1 MNWLRRNNPF
11 ESGSD
16 DHYHQ
21 QQQTSQFYPSQH
33 DYQPPQYVPGR
44 STSMA
49 PPSRSTSSS
58 AHEAPQIF
66 RTYSQ
71 NSRRMEAAP
80 PADEGAYSYRSPH
93 SSPEDHRQQQ
103 QRDHMFR
110 TTSNSYYDFNQVT
123 STHFVEPGAG
133 ANQEVEASEEVLVRV
148 PDAMVH
154 LIDDQQSPLL
164 AKGDFSVVRVD
175 QQGNGIV
182 VFVRVGEQLRWPL
195 TKDEPAVKLDRTH
208 YFFTIRVPRPVDE
221 MDSETARQVS
231 SDNNIL
237 FVMSVVF
244 AVDGTLLWFV
254 SAFVSHVVKR
264 RRSLEA
270 NLNPH
275 MDGCVSCEQEKITRK

>member
-1 MNWLRRNNPF
+1 MNWLRKNNPF
-11 ESGSD
+11 DSGSD

-21 QQQTSQFYPSQH
+21 QQQQQTSQFYPSQYE
-33 DYQPPQYVPGR
+33 YQPPQYVPSR

-49 PPSRSTSSS
+49 PPARTTSSS
-58 AHEAPQIF
+58 AFEAPQIF

-80 PADEGAYSYRSPH
+80 PAYEGAYSYRSPS
-93 SSPEDHRQQQ
+93 SSPEDYRQQQ
-103 QRDHMFR
+103 HPDHMFR
-110 TTSNSYYDFNQVT
+110 TTSNTYDFNQVT
-123 STHFVEPGAG
+123 STHFVEPSAG
-133 ANQEVEASEEVLVRV
+133 ATQEVEASEEVLVRI
-148 PDAMVH
+148 PEAMVH
-154 LIDDQQSPLL
+154 LIGDQESPLL

-231 SDNNIL
+231 LDNIL
-237 FVMSVVF
+237 YVMSVWVFVF
-244 AVDGTLLWFV
+244 AIGRLIM
-254 SAFVSHVVKR
+254 R
-264 RRSLEA
+264 
-270 NLNPH
+270 
-275 MDGCVSCEQEKITRK
+275 